1 MIFPTFE
8 ALLNKAGHI
17 SGFWDRARD
26 KSYTHY
32 FTSDD
37 DSTWLIDDTEEKILY
52 RVTSDGVA
60 YDSIGQYIGS
70 FRLYG
75 HGWGFYPAGG
85 VGEGIETIYH
95 DLLKAEREVFKQLL
109 GVA

>member
-1 MIFPTFE
+1 MNFPTFE
-8 ALLNKAGHI
+8 ALLSKAGHI

-37 DSTWLIDDTEEKILY
+37 DSTWLVDDSQEKILY
-52 RVTSDGVA
+52 CVRSNGDLHDASGERVG
-60 YDSIGQYIGS
+60 G
-70 FRLYG
+70 FHLYG
-75 HGWGFYPAGG
+75 HGWGYFPQDP
-85 VGEGIETIYH
+85 VGLSIETMYH